1 MAVCLDYQSVYVKN
15 VKVQSHKLL
24 IVACLFL
31 MSVLIFH
38 VWCRAEKVTL
48 GYQIAQAQNKTQE
61 YSTIKKDLAMQVS
74 VVKRYDN
81 LMGIAKARLDFKLEE
96 SPKIITVES

>member
-15 VKVQSHKLL
+15 VKTQSHKLL

-38 VWCRAEKVTL
+38 VWIRATKVTL
-48 GYQIAQAQNKTQE
+48 GYQIAKAQHQTLE
-61 YSTIKKDLAMQVS
+61 YKKKKKDLAMQAS
-74 VVKRYDN
+74 VIKRYDN
-81 LMGIAKARLDFKLEE
+81 LMGLAKTRLGYTLQEKPRILTLEY
-96 SPKIITVES
+96 

>member
-24 IVACLFL
+24 ILSSLFL
-31 MSVLIFH
+31 MFVLIFH
-38 VWCRAEKVTL
+38 VWIRAQKVTL
-48 GYQIAQAQNKTQE
+48 GYQIAQAQNKTLE
-61 YSTIKKDLAMQVS
+61 YATIKKDLQMQLS

-81 LMGIAKARLDFKLEE
+81 LMGLAKSRLGLDPEVASEVITLEY
-96 SPKIITVES
+96 